1 MIIQNKLD
9 IGDIILKNAHN
20 KPKVGD
26 IIRVRITNIVESLGA
41 FARMPNGQ
49 DGLIRL
55 YDIAWF
61 NQTNILKSFS
71 IGDDIDVKIIKELP
85 DGKLNLS
92 RKELMPNPKTLEKGV
107 IFNCTVKRIE
117 SFGLIVQLGDFTA
130 LIPSKEIPL
139 GLKYSEGDRVT
150 CVVKDNI
157 YDTDKH
163 YNKISMS
170 ILALHDYVA
179 KQHNEHEIVK
189 CVFKK
194 SLHGDENTSA
204 IVELDSIVE
213 LEIHANRFIE
223 PYRERLLANEIKE
236 GEELEF
242 EFSYNEGKRNIKLD
256 MRPIERNRKAQEVE
270 HLVSQLHKGNIVE
283 AEVLSVNDKSAKVLI
298 SNTNVEYTISR
309 EELSPNKVVRA
320 SDEVFVGEHIHI
332 AYIGDG
338 NELSFSRRYLVK
350 DKYDESLYDLSQ
362 TDLLATMGL
371 TTNKFVGMIVEIKSD
386 YFVTNLMTVGQVDEE
401 QNGNLLIDPVN
412 GKSLIAIIDRKLKN
426 FFVVGEYY
434 EVELE
439 LARKDYRKKSGTPYM
454 FSVVSNNI
462 KESQNP
468 YKESVS
474 IASKQHMSPNTNTS
488 IANLL
493 EEVGKNLYS
502 SKKRMFFELL
512 QNADDA
518 ASKNGV
524 KVKLQMSD
532 NYFVLT
538 HDGYAFN
545 KHDFESITSA
555 AKSTK
560 RANGKKTGY
569 KGIGFKSV
577 FTNSQSVIIYSGGY
591 QFSFDKTYPLYNDF
605 DGFYF
610 RANKIE
616 NDPDRQREFLHD
628 FSKYRREFN
637 GEKDIPWQL
646 LPIWVDDFRVEDSKS
661 IFNCK
666 ENVSIALKMDQD
678 TLSDYNIAIE
688 EVFKEP
694 RFMLFLRNTNRV
706 QLMRD
711 KECLTIQK
719 NKSDDGRAISLVN
732 SYNPLNRIE
741 NYTIQTYDRLEVS
754 DDMFSTAGI
763 LIKRGERRNNRG
775 EIENYFVRIDDVGT
789 VLGEVTGIPDR
800 IASTKITTISFAIK
814 LDVDGHIS
822 PLEKETLSL
831 YAYLPMNEHRF
842 RFPFYVNADFIPK
855 SDREGVQSDNPW
867 NHFIFYTIGK
877 SIVKMVASF
886 ASENEVEYL
895 NLLPTEEF
903 KYSSQDTAALVDSFN
918 RGYKESLMKEKYI
931 INDKNILVNSKDII
945 LDLSGLSE
953 AVGSDA
959 FYKLVG
965 TTKRLPNSKINTT
978 CLTKTLFEV
987 EKCSVDS
994 IFNILTANIP
1004 ILSEWIQ
1011 TCSDTQRID
1020 FYNWLVSDEK
1030 LKTLLSSVPMFV
1042 FGEQWKSR
1050 NQISVNDKCLIL
1062 TEKIA
1067 PIKYVLVKLGFII
1080 SNDNLENH
1088 PLCSYIKP
1096 QNEKSI
1102 FQQIQ
1107 KVDIGGLTFQERLT
1121 LFLGCANFDEVGK
1134 ETLRKWP
1141 IFKNQNNEFVP
1152 LLNMFTYY
1160 SSCPNWLNS
1169 YMLNVVEVNT
1179 SLDTYLI
1186 PQSEIYSLIIEN
1198 NIDDILTKT
1207 DILHVYN
1214 EFRTFWNSGF
1224 TASLFSKKSISALCM
1239 ISLVEQSDY
1248 STKANYVRT
1257 FNQLG
1262 LNSSS
1267 IYDSFSFEYRW
1278 MKLAALTDSTIN
1290 HARSVVKING
1300 NSLSSYTIKDE
1311 LSISYN
1317 GATYKFLL
1325 SQLLPSYSSTSV
1337 LSNVI
1342 KQFETIDRYNEIFAQ
1357 SEASVMDVRNKLYNE
1372 LRVSTSYITEEQYCF
1387 FMLYRMSQG
1396 YHFFDNTLKSVI
1408 RANSEQ
1414 VFTAILQKCYDLGL
1428 GEYLGAFVKNGG
1440 IVYPFTYLIGTYF
1453 NSDGYTLP
1461 SERIPDFVN
1470 RWADT
1475 PEKKQ
1480 FLIQMGLHDEKSKEI
1495 TRRKSFKEKKNE
1507 NIWNIND
1514 ANIIRTFLHWVCQS
1528 FVLPITDKI
1537 QVSILESLFSALKIS
1552 GVYSPDD
1559 FVIAKEWTNE
1569 LYLEWKKNKQT
1580 KIYIIDGNLPYRGIF
1595 EKKHLFSGFTGEYT
1609 YFSDSNTIYISSN
1622 REPAALLSDV
1632 YSDTRINNVFSK
1644 DDWNKIF
1651 LVSADV
1657 VKEKDLRIA
1666 ELEKLLDEAKN
1677 RKIVDDDFDDNVED
1691 HGNASERGDL
1701 DENSRIEL
1709 NLESRNSAK
1718 DYLDS
1723 LEDYDCSEW
1732 DPNTGN
1738 GLVKGIVKY
1747 KNKTITVVVTSSI
1760 GRKLYLHPRLFSE
1773 LMIDPDNLLLN
1784 YGYDRRIHRIRFD
1797 ETFKDN
1803 KDVNLIFDT
1812 DIINSKEFA
1821 FLANRYMY
1829 SKKTC
1834 FVIENIT
1841 YSISEQIKGF
1851 GLDEKMSDADVYTN
1865 INTDELFDF

>member
-9 IGDIILKNAHN
+9 IGNIILKNAHN

-26 IIRVRITNIVESLGA
+26 IIRVKITNIVESLGA

-71 IGDDIDVKIIKELP
+71 IGEEIDVKVVKELP
-85 DGKLNLS
+85 DGKINLS
-92 RKELMPNPKTLEKGV
+92 RKELIPNPKTLEKGV
-107 IFNCTVKRIE
+107 IFNCIVKRIE

-130 LIPSKEIPL
+130 LIPQKEIPL

-157 YDTDKH
+157 YDTEKH

-170 ILALHDYVA
+170 ILALHNYVA
-179 KQHNEHEIVK
+179 SQHNEHEIVK
-189 CVFKK
+189 CIFEK
-194 SLHGDENTSA
+194 SLHENENISA

-213 LEIHANRFIE
+213 LKIQANRFIE
-223 PYRERLLANEIKE
+223 PYRERLLANEIKK

-242 EFSYNEGKRNIKLD
+242 EFSYNEGKRTIKLD
-256 MRPIERNRKAQEVE
+256 MRPIERNRKAQEAE
-270 HLVSQLHKGNIVE
+270 CLVSQLHKWDVVE
-283 AEVLSVNDKSAKVLI
+283 AEVLSVNDRKARVLI
-298 SNTNVEYTISR
+298 TGTNVEYTIPR

-332 AYIGDG
+332 TYIGEG
-338 NELSFSRRYLVK
+338 NELSFSRRYLVR

-386 YFVTNLMTVGQVDEE
+386 YFVTNLMTVGQADDE

-412 GKSLIAIIDRKLKN
+412 GKCLIAIIDRKLKD

-439 LARKDYRKKSGTPYM
+439 LARKDYRQKSGTPYM

-462 KESQNP
+462 KESQDP

-474 IASKQHMSPNTNTS
+474 IASKQHMSPNTNSS

-512 QNADDA
+512 QNADDS
-518 ASKNGV
+518 ASENGV
-524 KVKLQMSD
+524 KVKIQMCND
-532 NYFVLT
+532 YFVLA

-560 RANGKKTGY
+560 RANEKKTGY

-577 FTNSQSVIIYSGGY
+577 FTNSQSVFIYSGGY
-591 QFSFDKTYPLYNDF
+591 KFSFDKTYPLYNDF

-616 NDPDRQREFLHD
+616 NDINRQREFLHD
-628 FSKYRREFN
+628 FSKYRRDFN
-637 GEKDIPWQL
+637 GVKDIPWQL
-646 LPIWVDDFRVEDSKS
+646 LPIWVDDFRIEDSKS
-661 IFNCK
+661 IFNSK
-666 ENVSIALKMDQD
+666 ENVSIALKMDKD
-678 TLSDYNIAIE
+678 TLSDYSVAIE
-688 EVFKEP
+688 EVFEEP
-694 RFMLFLRNTNRV
+694 RFMLFLRKTNRV
-706 QLMRD
+706 QLMRGD
-711 KECLTIQK
+711 ECLTIQPL
-719 NKSDDGRAISLVN
+719 KSDDGRYISLVN
-732 SYNPLNRIE
+732 SFDSLNRIE

-754 DDMFSTAGI
+754 DETFSTAGI
-763 LIKRGERRNNRG
+763 LIKRGERSNNRG
-775 EIENYFVRIDDVGT
+775 EKENYFVRIDDSGT

-800 IASTKITTISFAIK
+800 IASTKDTTISFAIK
-814 LDVDGHIS
+814 LDADGHIS
-822 PLEKETLSL
+822 PLKEETLSL

-842 RFPFYVNADFIPK
+842 KFPFYVNADFIPK
-855 SDREGVQSDNPW
+855 SDREGIQSDNPW
-867 NHFIFYTIGK
+867 NHFIFYALGK
-877 SIVKMVASF
+877 YIVKMVASL
-886 ASENEVEYL
+886 ASENETEYL

-903 KYSSQDTAALVDSFN
+903 KSSSQDTAALVDSFN
-918 RGYKESLMKEKYI
+918 RGYKEALMMEKYI
-931 INDKNILVNSKDII
+931 INDKNILVNSKEII
-945 LDLSGLSE
+945 FDASRLSDV
-953 AVGSDA
+953 VGADA

-978 CLTKTLFEV
+978 CLTKPLFEI
-987 EKCSVDS
+987 EKCSADS
-994 IFNILTANIP
+994 IFNILTANIQ
-1004 ILSEWIQ
+1004 ILSEWVQ
-1011 TCSDTQRID
+1011 TCSDTQRSD

-1030 LKTLLSSVPMFV
+1030 MKTLLSSVPMFV
-1042 FGEQWKSR
+1042 FGEQWKSM
-1050 NQISVNDKCLIL
+1050 NQISVNDKYLIL

-1067 PIKYVLVKLGFII
+1067 PIKDILVKLGFII
-1080 SNDNLENH
+1080 SNDNLESH
-1088 PLCSYIKP
+1088 PLCSYIKH

-1107 KVDIGGLTFQERLT
+1107 KVDICGLTFQERLT

-1134 ETLRKWP
+1134 ETLKKWP
-1141 IFKNQNNEFVP
+1141 IFKNQNNEFIP
-1152 LLNMFTYY
+1152 LLNMFAYY

-1169 YMLNVVEVNT
+1169 YMLNVVEVDT

-1214 EFRTFWNSGF
+1214 EFRTFWNPGF
-1224 TASLFSKKSISALCM
+1224 TAKLFSKTSISALCM
-1239 ISLVEQSDY
+1239 ISLVEQLDD
-1248 STKANYVRT
+1248 STKADYVRT

-1262 LNSSS
+1262 LNSLSF
-1267 IYDSFSFEYRW
+1267 YDSSSFEYRW

-1290 HARSVVKING
+1290 HARSVVKIDG

-1387 FMLYRMSQG
+1387 LMLYRMSQG

-1414 VFTAILQKCYDLGL
+1414 VFTAILQKCYDLGFV
-1428 GEYLGAFVKNGG
+1428 EYLGAFVKNGG
-1440 IVYPFTYLIGTYF
+1440 IAYPFAYLIGTYF

-1461 SERIPDFVN
+1461 SERIPDFVY

-1495 TRRKSFKEKKNE
+1495 MRRKSFKEKKNE

-1528 FVLPITDKI
+1528 FILPITDKI
-1537 QVSILESLFSALKIS
+1537 QVSILEPLFSALRIS
-1552 GVYSPDD
+1552 GVYYPDD
-1559 FVIAKEWTNE
+1559 FVEAKEWTNE

-1580 KIYIIDGNLPYRGIF
+1580 KIYIIDGNLPYRGVF
-1595 EKKHLFSGFTGEYT
+1595 EKVHLFSGFIGEYT
-1609 YFSDSNTIYISSN
+1609 YFNDSNTIYISSN

-1632 YSDTRINNVFSK
+1632 YSDTRIKNVFSK

-1666 ELEKLLDEAKN
+1666 ELEKLLNEAN
-1677 RKIVDDDFDDNVED
+1677 SRKVVGDDIDDNAED
-1691 HGNASERGDL
+1691 HGNASERGSL

-1709 NLESRNSAK
+1709 NQEARNSAK

-1723 LEDYDCSEW
+1723 LEDYDCSGW
-1732 DPNTGN
+1732 NPNTGN

-1803 KDVNLIFDT
+1803 KDVNLIFDA

-1865 INTDELFDF
+1865 IDTDELFDF

>member
-9 IGDIILKNAHN
+9 IGNIILKNAHN

-26 IIRVRITNIVESLGA
+26 IIRVKITDIVESLGA

-49 DGLIRL
+49 DGLIHL

-71 IGDDIDVKIIKELP
+71 IGEEIDVKVVKELP
-85 DGKLNLS
+85 DGKINLS
-92 RKELMPNPKTLEKGV
+92 RKELIPNPKTLEKGV
-107 IFNCTVKRIE
+107 IFNCIVKRIE

-130 LIPSKEIPL
+130 LIPQKEIPS

-157 YDTDKH
+157 YDTEKH

-179 KQHNEHEIVK
+179 NQHNEHEIVK
-189 CVFKK
+189 CIFEK
-194 SLHGDENTSA
+194 SLHEDENISA

-213 LEIHANRFIE
+213 LRIQANRFIE
-223 PYRERLLANEIKE
+223 PYRERLLANEIKK

-242 EFSYNEGKRNIKLD
+242 EFSYNEGKRTIKLD
-256 MRPIERNRKAQEVE
+256 MRPIERNRKAQEAE
-270 HLVSQLHKGNIVE
+270 CLASQLHKGDVVE
-283 AEVLSVNDKSAKVLI
+283 AEVLSVNDKKARVLI
-298 SNTNVEYTISR
+298 TGTNVEYTIPR

-332 AYIGDG
+332 TYIGEG
-338 NELSFSRRYLVK
+338 NEFSFSRRYLVR

-386 YFVTNLMTVGQVDEE
+386 YFVTNLMTVGQADDE

-412 GKSLIAIIDRKLKN
+412 GKCLIAIVDRKLKD
-426 FFVVGEYY
+426 FFIVGEYY

-439 LARKDYRKKSGTPYM
+439 LARKDYRQKSGTPYM

-462 KESQNP
+462 KESQDP

-474 IASKQHMSPNTNTS
+474 IASKQHMSPNTNSS

-512 QNADDA
+512 QNADDS
-518 ASKNGV
+518 ASENGV
-524 KVKLQMSD
+524 KVKIQMSND
-532 NYFVLT
+532 YFVLT

-560 RANGKKTGY
+560 RANEKKTGY

-577 FTNSQSVIIYSGGY
+577 FTNSQSVFIYSGGY
-591 QFSFDKTYPLYNDF
+591 KFSFDKTYPLYNDF

-616 NDPDRQREFLHD
+616 NDINRQREFLHD
-628 FSKYRREFN
+628 FSKYRRDFN
-637 GEKDIPWQL
+637 GVKDIPWQL
-646 LPIWVDDFRVEDSKS
+646 LPIWVDDFRIEDSKS
-661 IFNCK
+661 IFNSK
-666 ENVSIALKMDQD
+666 ENVSIALKMDKD
-678 TLSDYNIAIE
+678 TLSDYSVAIE

-694 RFMLFLRNTNRV
+694 RFMLFLRKTNRV
-706 QLMRD
+706 QLMRGD
-711 KECLTIQK
+711 ECLTIQK
-719 NKSDDGRAISLVN
+719 NKSDDGRYISLVN
-732 SYNPLNRIE
+732 SFDSLNRIE

-754 DDMFSTAGI
+754 DETFSTSGI
-763 LIKRGERRNNRG
+763 LIKRCERSNNRG
-775 EIENYFVRIDDVGT
+775 EIENYFVRIDDSGT
-789 VLGEVTGIPDR
+789 VLGEVAGVPDR
-800 IASTKITTISFAIK
+800 IASTKDTTISFAIK
-814 LDVDGHIS
+814 LDADGHIS

-842 RFPFYVNADFIPK
+842 NFPFYINADFIPK

-877 SIVKMVASF
+877 YIVKMVASL
-886 ASENEVEYL
+886 ASEDETEYL

-918 RGYKESLMKEKYI
+918 RGYKEALMMEKYI
-931 INDKNILVNSKDII
+931 LNDKNILVNSKEIIFDASKLSDI
-945 LDLSGLSE
+945 
-953 AVGSDA
+953 VGADA

-965 TTKRLPNSKINTT
+965 TTKRLPNSKINMT
-978 CLTKTLFEV
+978 CLTKPLFEI
-987 EKCSVDS
+987 EKCSADS
-994 IFNILTANIP
+994 IFNILTANIS

-1020 FYNWLVSDEK
+1020 TYNWLVSDEK
-1030 LKTLLSSVPMFV
+1030 LKTLLLSVPMFV
-1042 FGEQWKSR
+1042 FGEQWKSM

-1062 TEKIA
+1062 TEKIT
-1067 PIKYVLVKLGFII
+1067 PIKDILVKLGFII

-1088 PLCSYIKP
+1088 PLCSYINP
-1096 QNEKSI
+1096 QDEKSI
-1102 FQQIQ
+1102 FQKIQ
-1107 KVDIGGLTFQERLT
+1107 EVDISGLSYQERLT
-1121 LFLGCANFDEVGK
+1121 LFLVCANFDEVGK

-1169 YMLNVVEVNT
+1169 YMLNVAEVDACLN
-1179 SLDTYLI
+1179 TYLI
-1186 PQSEIYSLIIEN
+1186 PQNKIFSSIIEN

-1214 EFRTFWNSGF
+1214 VFREFWNSGF
-1224 TASLFSKKSISALCM
+1224 TAKLFSKTSISPICM

-1257 FNQLG
+1257 FNQLE

-1267 IYDSFSFEYRW
+1267 NYDSSSFEYRW
-1278 MKLAALTDSTIN
+1278 MKLAVLTDSTIN
-1290 HARSVVKING
+1290 HARSVVKIDDN
-1300 NSLSSYTIKDE
+1300 NLSSYTIKDE

-1317 GATYKFLL
+1317 GVVYKFLL
-1325 SQLLPSYSSTSV
+1325 SHLLPSYSPTSA
-1337 LSNVI
+1337 LSNIV
-1342 KQFETIDRYNEIFAQ
+1342 KQFETIDRYNEIFAL
-1357 SEASVMDVRNKLYNE
+1357 SEASVYDVRNKLYNE
-1372 LRVSTSYITEEQYCF
+1372 LSISTSYITEEQYCF
-1387 FMLYRMSQG
+1387 LMLFRMSQG
-1396 YHFFDNTLKSVI
+1396 YKYFDNTLKTII
-1408 RANSEQ
+1408 RVNSEP
-1414 VFTAILQKCYDLGL
+1414 VFIRILQKCYDYEL
-1428 GEYLGAFVKNGG
+1428 GEELGTFIKNGG
-1440 IVYPFTYLIGTYF
+1440 VVYPFSRLIGTYF
-1453 NSDGYTLP
+1453 NSNDYTLQ
-1461 SERIPDFVN
+1461 SERIPNFIDG
-1470 RWADT
+1470 WADT

-1480 FLIQMGLHDEKSKEI
+1480 FLIKMGLHDDKSNEI
-1495 TRRKSFKEKKNE
+1495 IRRKSFKEKKSE

-1514 ANIIRTFLHWVCQS
+1514 ANIIRPFLHWVCQT
-1528 FVLPITDKI
+1528 FALPITDKI
-1537 QVSILESLFSALKIS
+1537 QVCILESLFSALRIS
-1552 GVYSPDD
+1552 GVYSSDD
-1559 FVIAKEWTNE
+1559 FVVAKEWTNE

-1580 KIYIIDGNLPYRGIF
+1580 KIFIIDGKLPYRGIF
-1595 EKKHLFSGFTGEYT
+1595 EKIHLYSGFTGEYT

-1632 YSDTRINNVFSK
+1632 YSDTRIKNVFSK

-1666 ELEKLLDEAKN
+1666 ELEKLLNEAN
-1677 RKIVDDDFDDNVED
+1677 SRKVVGDDIDDNAED
-1691 HGNASERGDL
+1691 HGNASERGSL

-1709 NLESRNSAK
+1709 NQEARNSAK

-1723 LEDYDCSEW
+1723 LEDYDCSGW
-1732 DPNTGN
+1732 NPNTGN

-1803 KDVNLIFDT
+1803 KDVNLIFDA

-1851 GLDEKMSDADVYTN
+1851 GLDEKMSDADVYSN
-1865 INTDELFDF
+1865 IDTDELFDF

>member
-26 IIRVRITNIVESLGA
+26 IIRVKITNIVESIGA

-71 IGDDIDVKIIKELP
+71 IGKEIDVKVVKELP

-107 IFNCTVKRIE
+107 IVNCTVKRKE

-130 LIPSKEIPL
+130 LIPQKEIPL
-139 GLKYSEGDRVT
+139 GLKYSECDNVT
-150 CVVKDNI
+150 CVVIDNT
-157 YDTDKH
+157 YDTEKH
-163 YNKISMS
+163 YNRISMS
-170 ILALHDYVA
+170 ILALHDYIA
-179 KQHNEHEIVK
+179 RQHNEHEIVK

-194 SLHGDENTSA
+194 SLHEDENTSA

-223 PYRERLLANEIKE
+223 PYRERLLANEIKN
-236 GEELEF
+236 GEELDF
-242 EFSYNEGKRNIKLD
+242 DFSYNEGQRIIKLD

-270 HLVSQLHKGNIVE
+270 YLVSQLHKGNIVE
-283 AEVLSVNDKSAKVLI
+283 AEVLSVNDKNARVLI
-298 SNTNVEYTISR
+298 SNTNVEYTIPR

-332 AYIGDG
+332 AYIGDD

-350 DKYDESLYDLSQ
+350 DKYDESLYELSQ
-362 TDLLATMGL
+362 TELLATMGL

-386 YFVTNLMTVGQVDEE
+386 YFVTNLMTVGQADDE

-439 LARKDYRKKSGTPYM
+439 LARKDYRQKSGTPYM
-454 FSVVSNNI
+454 FSIVSNNI

-474 IASKQHMSPNTNTS
+474 IASKQHMSPNTNYS

-512 QNADDA
+512 QNADDS
-518 ASKNGV
+518 ASENGV
-524 KVKLQMSD
+524 KVKIQMCND
-532 NYFVLT
+532 YFVLT

-560 RANGKKTGY
+560 RANEKKTGY

-577 FTNSQSVIIYSGGY
+577 FTSSQSVIIYSGGY
-591 QFSFDKTYPLYNDF
+591 KFSFDKTYPLYNDF

-616 NDPDRQREFLHD
+616 NDLNRQREFLHD
-628 FSKYRREFN
+628 FSKYRRDFN
-637 GEKDIPWQL
+637 GVKDIPWQL
-646 LPIWVDDFRVEDSKS
+646 LPIWVDDFRIEDSKS
-661 IFNCK
+661 IFNSK
-666 ENVSIALKMDQD
+666 ENVSIALKMDKD
-678 TLSDYNIAIE
+678 TLSDYSVAIE

-694 RFMLFLRNTNRV
+694 RFMLFLRKTNRI
-706 QLMRD
+706 QLMRGD
-711 KECLTIQK
+711 ECWTIQK
-719 NKSDDGRAISLVN
+719 NKSNDGRYISLVN
-732 SYNPLNRIE
+732 SFDSLNRIE

-754 DDMFSTAGI
+754 DETFSTSGI
-763 LIKRGERRNNRG
+763 LIKRCERSNNRG
-775 EIENYFVRIDDVGT
+775 EIENYFVRIDDSGT
-789 VLGEVTGIPDR
+789 VLGEVTGVPDR
-800 IASTKITTISFAIK
+800 IASTKDTTISFAIK
-814 LDVDGHIS
+814 LDADGHIA

-831 YAYLPMNEHRF
+831 YAYLPMKEHRF
-842 RFPFYVNADFIPK
+842 TFPFYINADFIPK

-886 ASENEVEYL
+886 ASENETEYL
-895 NLLPTEEF
+895 NLLPTKEF

-918 RGYKESLMKEKYI
+918 RGYKEALMMEKYI
-931 INDKNILVNSKDII
+931 LNDKNILVNSKEII
-945 LDLSGLSE
+945 FDTSKLSDV
-953 AVGSDA
+953 VGTDA

-978 CLTKTLFEV
+978 CLTKPLFEI

-994 IFNILTANIP
+994 IFNILTANIS

-1011 TCSDTQRID
+1011 TCSDTQRIN

-1042 FGEQWKSR
+1042 FGEQWKSM
-1050 NQISVNDKCLIL
+1050 NQISANDKCLIL
-1062 TEKIA
+1062 TEKIT
-1067 PIKYVLVKLGFII
+1067 PIKDILVKLGFVI

-1096 QNEKSI
+1096 QNEKSL
-1102 FQQIQ
+1102 FQKIQ
-1107 KVDIGGLTFQERLT
+1107 EVDISGLAYQERLT
-1121 LFLGCANFDEVGK
+1121 LFLVCANFDEVGK
-1134 ETLRKWP
+1134 GTLRKWP

-1160 SSCPNWLNS
+1160 SSYPSWLNS
-1169 YMLNVVEVNT
+1169 YMLNVAEVNA
-1179 SLDTYLI
+1179 SLNTYLI
-1186 PQSEIYSLIIEN
+1186 PQNEIYSSIIEN
-1198 NIDDILTKT
+1198 NIDDILTIT

-1214 EFRTFWNSGF
+1214 LFRESWNPGF
-1224 TASLFSKKSISALCM
+1224 TVKLFSKTSISPICM

-1257 FNQLG
+1257 FNQLE

-1267 IYDSFSFEYRW
+1267 NYDTSSFEYRW
-1278 MKLAALTDSTIN
+1278 MKLAVLTDSTIN
-1290 HARSVVKING
+1290 HARSVVKIDG
-1300 NSLSSYTIKDE
+1300 NNLSSYTIKDE

-1317 GATYKFLL
+1317 GVVHKFLL
-1325 SQLLPSYSSTSV
+1325 SHLLPSYSPTSA
-1337 LSNVI
+1337 LSNIV
-1342 KQFETIDRYNEIFAQ
+1342 KQFETIDRYNEIFAL
-1357 SEASVMDVRNKLYNE
+1357 SEASVCDVRNKLFTI
-1372 LRVSTSYITEEQYCF
+1372 LRNSTSYITEEQYCF
-1387 FMLYRMSQG
+1387 LMLYRMTQG
-1396 YHFFDNTLKSVI
+1396 YKYFDNTLKTII
-1408 RANSEQ
+1408 RVNSEP
-1414 VFTAILQKCYDLGL
+1414 VFIRILQKCYDYELGDEL
-1428 GEYLGAFVKNGG
+1428 GTFIKNGG
-1440 IVYPFTYLIGTYF
+1440 VVYPFSRLIGTYF
-1453 NSDGYTLP
+1453 NSDDYTLQ
-1461 SERIPDFVN
+1461 SERIPNFIYE
-1470 RWADT
+1470 WADT

-1480 FLIQMGLHDEKSKEI
+1480 FLIKMGLHDDKSNEI
-1495 TRRKSFKEKKNE
+1495 IRRKSFKEKKNE
-1507 NIWNIND
+1507 NNWNIND
-1514 ANIIRTFLHWVCQS
+1514 ANIIRTFLHWVCQT
-1528 FVLPITDKI
+1528 FALPITDKI
-1537 QVSILESLFSALKIS
+1537 QVSILEPLFSALRIS

-1559 FVIAKEWTNE
+1559 FVVAKEWTNE

-1580 KIYIIDGNLPYRGIF
+1580 KIFIIDGNLPYRGIF
-1595 EKKHLFSGFTGEYT
+1595 EKIHLYSGFIGEYT

-1632 YSDTRINNVFSK
+1632 YSDTRIKNVFSK

-1666 ELEKLLDEAKN
+1666 ELEKLLDEAN
-1677 RKIVDDDFDDNVED
+1677 SRKIVDRTIDDSTED
-1691 HGNASERGDL
+1691 HGNASERGNL

-1709 NLESRNSAK
+1709 NLEARNSAK

-1732 DPNTGN
+1732 NPNTGN

-1747 KNKTITVVVTSSI
+1747 KNKAITVVVTSSI

-1773 LMIDPDNLLLN
+1773 LMIDPDNVLLN

-1803 KDVNLIFDT
+1803 KDVNLIFDA

-1865 INTDELFDF
+1865 IDTDELFDF